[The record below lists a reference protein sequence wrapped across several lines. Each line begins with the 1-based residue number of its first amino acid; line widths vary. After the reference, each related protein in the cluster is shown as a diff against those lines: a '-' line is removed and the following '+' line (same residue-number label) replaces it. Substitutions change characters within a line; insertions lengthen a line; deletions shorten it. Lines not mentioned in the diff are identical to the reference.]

1 MTAPARNRGDD
12 MPKKVTPPLE
22 WTLENEY
29 YAQGYSVICG
39 TDEAG
44 RGPLI
49 GPVAAAACIL
59 PQGLIIPELNDSKKL
74 SEKKREYLYNVITEK
89 ALSWAVEMVDAATID
104 EINILNAAQLAMR
117 RAVSRLS
124 PQPDLVLVDGNV
136 AREFPIKAVT
146 VIKGDSISPNI
157 AAASVLAK
165 VSRDRLCMELD
176 EKYPQYGIASNKG
189 YPTKE
194 HMDAVRKYGASPE
207 HRKSFLGFL
216 NK

>member
-1 MTAPARNRGDD
+1 
-12 MPKKVTPPLE
+12 MPKKVTQPLE

-29 YAQGYSVICG
+29 YTQGYSIICG

-59 PQGLIIPELNDSKKL
+59 PRGLILPELNDSKKL
-74 SEKKREYLYNVITEK
+74 SEKKREYLYDVITER

-117 RAVSRLS
+117 RAVARLS
-124 PQPDLVLVDGNV
+124 PQPELVLVDGNV

-165 VSRDRLCMELD
+165 VSRDRLCIELD

-207 HRKSFLGFL
+207 HRRSFLGFL